1 MVDRMTNRNFRV
13 IENEWIVLKDGTR
26 LAARIWMPEKA
37 PGGVPAV
44 LEFLPYRK
52 RNGTAARDESTY
64 PVFAAAGIA
73 GVRVD
78 IRGCGESDGVIDGE
92 YTARELADAVEVIEW
107 IAAQDW
113 SNGNVGM
120 MGISWGG
127 FNALQV
133 AALKPPALRA
143 VISLSS
149 TVDRY
154 NDDIHYKNGA
164 HLSAQLS
171 WAATMSA
178 FQSRP
183 PDPDL
188 VGERWRD
195 MWLERLEGEPFF
207 MDEWLSHQRR
217 DDFWRHGSICE
228 DFDGFSIPALVIAG
242 WADGYRNTPLKAVAG
257 MPEMAWGL
265 IGPWVHKYPH
275 FAYPKPRADF
285 HAEAISWWRHW
296 LCAEDNKVEDTP
308 RLRAYILDGPR
319 PGRRRETDPG
329 YWVAMDRWDVPDTLV
344 LTLDAS
350 GRLARGNSS
359 HAEGKALLHSPQ
371 DTGTAAGEF
380 FPLRPDSEMAGDQRV
395 DDAGSLT
402 FESAV
407 LAEECVVFGQ
417 PLAKL
422 SLSSDADFANL
433 AVRLVDVH
441 PDGAATR
448 VSYGVLNLAHRSGN
462 AAPQPMKPGET
473 VEIELMLDACGYRFA
488 PGHRLR
494 LSLSSA
500 YWPTILPQ
508 PCDATLTIDL
518 ATLRLELPLLGEH
531 RRVEIP
537 QPSNPDPLP
546 RYEVLTDGS
555 SGRSVE
561 RDLQN
566 GVTRYLVHEDT
577 GLSRHPGNGLCTRDI
592 RQEVWSIAP
601 DDPLSLT
608 AEIRW
613 TCCAEREGWRTQSHC
628 TTHLSCTA
636 TEWLVSQRIEA
647 LDDGR
652 KVFERERNSRIPR
665 DHM

>member
-1 MVDRMTNRNFRV
+1 MTNRNFRV

-26 LAARIWMPEKA
+26 LAARIWMPETV

-133 AALKPPALRA
+133 AALKPPALKA

-149 TVDRY
+149 TIDRY

-171 WAATMSA
+171 WAATMTA
-178 FQSRP
+178 FQSRS

-207 MDEWLSHQRR
+207 MEEWLSHQRR
-217 DDFWRHGSICE
+217 DDFWRHGSVCE
-228 DFDGFSIPALVIAG
+228 DFDGFSVPALVIAG

-296 LCAEDNKVEDTP
+296 LCAEDNKVEHTP

-329 YWVAMDRWDVPDTLV
+329 YWVAMDRWNVPDTLV
-344 LTLDAS
+344 LSLDAS
-350 GRLARGNSS
+350 GRLARSTSS
-359 HAEGKALLHSPQ
+359 HAEGNTLLHSPQ
-371 DTGTAAGEF
+371 DRGTAAGEF
-380 FPLRPDSEMAGDQRV
+380 FPRRPDSEMAGDQRI

-402 FESAV
+402 FDSAV

-422 SLSSDADFANL
+422 SLSSDANFANL
-433 AVRLVDVH
+433 AVRLGDVH
-441 PDGAATR
+441 PDGVATR

-462 AAPQPMKPGET
+462 AAPQPLKPGET
-473 VEIELMLDACGYRFA
+473 VEIELVLDACGYRFA

-531 RRVEIP
+531 RRVEMP

-555 SGRSVE
+555 SDRSVE

-566 GVTRYLVHEDT
+566 GVTRYRVHEDT

-601 DDPLSLT
+601 DNPLSLT
-608 AEIRW
+608 AEVHW

-636 TEWLVSQRIEA
+636 TEWVITERVEA
-647 LDDGR
+647 LEDGN
-652 KVFERERNSRIPR
+652 KVFERERSARIPR

>member
-1 MVDRMTNRNFRV
+1 MTNMNFRV

-26 LAARIWMPEKA
+26 LAARVWMPETV

-52 RNGTAARDESTY
+52 RNGTAPRDESTY

-92 YTARELADAVEVIEW
+92 YTERELADAVEVIEW

-133 AALKPPALRA
+133 AALKPPALKA

-178 FQSRP
+178 FQSRS

-188 VGERWRD
+188 VGERWRE

-207 MDEWLSHQRR
+207 MEEWLSHQRR
-217 DDFWRHGSICE
+217 DDFWRRGSICE
-228 DFDGFSIPALVIAG
+228 DFDGFSVPALVIAG
-242 WADGYRNTPLKAVAG
+242 WADGYRNTPLKAVSG
-257 MPEMAWGL
+257 MPELAWGL
-265 IGPWVHKYPH
+265 IGPWIHKYPH
-275 FAYPKPRADF
+275 FASPKPRADF
-285 HAEAISWWRHW
+285 HAEAISWWRRW
-296 LCAEDNKVEDTP
+296 LCAEDNKAENTP

-319 PGRRRETDPG
+319 PGRRREADPG
-329 YWVAMDRWDVPDTLV
+329 YWVAMDKWGVRDM
-344 LTLDAS
+344 LTFSVDAS
-350 GRLARGNSS
+350 GRLTRDNSS
-359 HAEGKALLHSPQ
+359 PAERKALLHSPQ

-380 FPLRPDSEMAGDQRV
+380 FPVKPDSEMAGDQRV

-402 FESAV
+402 FDSVV
-407 LAEECVVFGQ
+407 LAEECVVLGQ
-417 PLAKL
+417 PLVKL
-422 SLSSDADFANL
+422 SLSSDTDLANIV
-433 AVRLVDVH
+433 VRLVDLH
-441 PDGAATR
+441 ADGSATR
-448 VSYGVLNLAHRSGN
+448 VSYGVLNLAHRKGN
-462 AAPQPMKPGET
+462 AEPQPMKPGET
-473 VEIELMLDACGYRFA
+473 VAVELVLDACGYRFA

-500 YWPTILPQ
+500 YWPTILPP
-508 PCDATLTIDL
+508 PCDAVLVIDL
-518 ATLRLELPLLGEH
+518 SALQLQLPLLGGH
-531 RRVEIP
+531 RRIEVP
-537 QPSNPDPLP
+537 QPPDPDPLP
-546 RYEVLTDGS
+546 RYEVLTEGLS
-555 SGRSVE
+555 ARSVE
-561 RDLQN
+561 RDLQQ
-566 GVTRYLVHEDT
+566 GVTHYRVHEDT
-577 GLSRHPGNGLCTRDI
+577 GLSRHPETGLCTRDI
-592 RQEVWSIAP
+592 RREVWSIAP
-601 DDPLSLT
+601 DDPLSLA
-608 AEIRW
+608 AEIHW
-613 TCCAEREGWRTQSHC
+613 TCAAQRTDWRTESHC
-628 TTHLSCTA
+628 TTRLSCTA
-636 TEWLVSQRIEA
+636 TEWVISERVEA
-647 LDDGR
+647 VADGH
-652 KVFERERNSRIPR
+652 KVFERERNARISR
-665 DHM
+665 DQM